1 MTAPRENRLVRFY
14 LQLTGVSDLEKE
26 VLEQTEEKSPD
37 AIIQLAQRIM
47 EPYTL
52 KYEYC
57 DWWSIYP
64 V

>member
-14 LQLTGVSDLEKE
+14 LQLTGDSDLEKKA
-26 VLEQTEEKSPD
+26 LEQTVESPD

-47 EPYTL
+47 EPYSL
-52 KYEYC
+52 KYEHC

>member
-14 LQLTGVSDLEKE
+14 IELTADSDLERKAM
-26 VLEQTEEKSPD
+26 EQSEESPN
-37 AIIQLAQRIM
+37 ALIQLAQRILQ
-47 EPYTL
+47 PYSLT
-52 KYEYC
+52 YTYC

>member
-14 LQLTGVSDLEKE
+14 LQLTGGSDLEKKA
-26 VLEQTEEKSPD
+26 LEQTESSPD

-47 EPYTL
+47 KPYSLT
-52 KYEYC
+52 YEHC